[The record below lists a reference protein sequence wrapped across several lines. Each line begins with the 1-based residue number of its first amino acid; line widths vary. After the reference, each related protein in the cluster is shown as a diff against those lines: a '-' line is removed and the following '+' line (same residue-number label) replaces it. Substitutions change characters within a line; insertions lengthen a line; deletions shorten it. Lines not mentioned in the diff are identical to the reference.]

1 MFGIGSG
8 EKQPELHHPDYNFPD
23 ALIKPAAD
31 ILMNIIS
38 HFSTNTE
45 L

>member
-23 ALIKPAAD
+23 ALIEPAAHVL
-31 ILMNIIS
+31 INLIKLKIEN
-38 HFSTNTE
+38 
-45 L
+45 